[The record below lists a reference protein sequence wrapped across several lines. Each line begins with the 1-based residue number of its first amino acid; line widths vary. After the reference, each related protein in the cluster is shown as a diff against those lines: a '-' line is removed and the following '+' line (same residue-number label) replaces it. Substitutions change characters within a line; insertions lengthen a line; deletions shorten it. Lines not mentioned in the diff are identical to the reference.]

1 MKTPVLLLN
10 LRRWLRRH
18 FGKLLAA
25 ALLLAGTAVGGPRL
39 LWGPET
45 VVQTVVQRDFVQ
57 TIVAS
62 GRVETPHRVAVGVQV
77 AGTVAAVPV
86 AEGQVVAAGTP
97 LIVLESSELRAALA
111 QAESGAQQALARL
124 RQVVEV
130 QGPVAEQALRQAQ
143 SNHALAE
150 AALARSRELFEKGF
164 IGRAALDEAERT
176 ERVAEAQWRS
186 AQRQLAST
194 GPQGSDLAAAR
205 ASVAQARAT
214 ADVAR
219 ARLAYASVRAPLAGV
234 VMTRSVEAGD
244 AVQPGK
250 VLMVLTPSG
259 ETQVVAQI
267 DEKHLG
273 LLRPGLHALVS
284 ADAYER
290 ERFPAEIAFIHPGID
305 PQRGSVEV
313 KLRVPAPP
321 SYLRQDMTVSL
332 DIEVAR
338 RPAAVLVPTD
348 AVRDAFGPR
357 PWVWKVDEGRVQRQA
372 IVPGVRTAAWTEVR
386 QGLTKGDVVLPVGA
400 QAFTEG
406 QRVRAMQQAPA
417 P

>member
-1 MKTPVLLLN
+1 MKTPALLVN
-10 LRRWLRRH
+10 LRGWLRRH
-18 FGKLLAA
+18 YGKLLAA

-77 AGTVAAVPV
+77 AGTVSEVPV
-86 AEGQVVAAGTP
+86 MEGQVVAAGTP

-111 QAESGAQQALARL
+111 QADSGAQQALARL

-143 SNHALAE
+143 SNHVLAE

-164 IGRAALDEAERT
+164 IGRAALDEAERA

-194 GPQGSDLAAAR
+194 RPAGSDVAAAR

-214 ADVAR
+214 VEAAR
-219 ARLAYASVRAPLAGV
+219 ARFAYATVRAPAAGV
-234 VMTRSVEAGD
+234 VMTRSVEPGD

-250 VLMVLTPSG
+250 VLMVLTPGG

-290 ERFPAEIAFIHPGID
+290 ERFPAELVFIHPGID

-321 SYLRQDMTVSL
+321 AYLRQDMTVSL

-348 AVRDAFGPR
+348 AVHDAFGPR
-357 PWVWKVDEGRVQRQA
+357 PWVWKVEQGRLVRQTF
-372 IVPGVRTAAWTEVR
+372 VPGVRTAAWTEVR
-386 QGLTKGDVVLPVGA
+386 QGLAAGDTVLPAGA
-400 QAFTEG
+400 QAASEG
-406 QRVRAMQQAPA
+406 QRVRVTIGTPA
-417 P
+417 S